1 MTPAFD
7 KFLIVNAD
15 DFGLSPGVNR
25 GIVRAYEDGIVT
37 SASLMVRQPG
47 AAGAAD
53 YAKRNPSL
61 SVGLHLDLG
70 EWVFRGGEWS
80 ALYQVVPPDDA
91 GAVRDEAAC
100 QLETFLRLLG
110 RPPTHVDSHQH
121 AHRAEP
127 LLGIAQSMAEQLR
140 VPLRHFTPGVR
151 YCGDFY
157 GQGGKGDPLP
167 QLITPAALV
176 DAISALPPGVTELAC
191 HPGED
196 PTLNSPYRDERT
208 AEVGALCH
216 PTVRAAIEEHGVK
229 LVSFLDL
236 EKLR

>member
-1 MTPAFD
+1 MTPAPQ

-15 DFGLSPGVNR
+15 DFGLSAGVNR
-25 GIVRAYEDGIVT
+25 GIIRAHEDGIVT

-47 AAGAAD
+47 AAEAAD
-53 YAKRNPSL
+53 YARQNPSL

-70 EWVFRGGEWS
+70 EWVYRDGEWF

-91 GAVRDEAAC
+91 GAVRDEAAR
-100 QLETFLRLLG
+100 QLETFIRLLG

-127 LLGIAQSMAEQLR
+127 LLGVAHALAADLG

-176 DAISALPPGVTELAC
+176 EVIRALPPGVTELAC
-191 HPGED
+191 HPGDD
-196 PTLNSPYRDERT
+196 PTLDSTYRDERI
-208 AEVGALCH
+208 AEVRALCH
-216 PTVRAAIEEHGVK
+216 PTVRAALHEHGVK
-229 LVSFLDL
+229 LVSFRDL
-236 EKLR
+236 QKLR